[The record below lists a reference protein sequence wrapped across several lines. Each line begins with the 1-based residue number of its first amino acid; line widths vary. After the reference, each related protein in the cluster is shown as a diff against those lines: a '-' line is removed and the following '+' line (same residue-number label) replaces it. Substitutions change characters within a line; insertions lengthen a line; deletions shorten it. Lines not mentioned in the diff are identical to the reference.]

1 MKRRNGVETL
11 AVRNSLRRVMD
22 RTIIGIFGR
31 GVAYESP
38 GCCNALGI
46 GGLSSGAGDE
56 TCVGADRGEP
66 SLSASERCLD
76 RMLGW
81 RESMCRSGEMLD
93 GKLAFSF

>member
-1 MKRRNGVETL
+1 
-11 AVRNSLRRVMD
+11 MD
-22 RTIIGIFGR
+22 KTIIDIFGR

-46 GGLSSGAGDE
+46 GGLSSGAGVGAE
-56 TCVGADRGEP
+56 AGVGADRGEP

-81 RESMCRSGEMLD
+81 RESMCRSGEEMLD
-93 GKLAFSF
+93 DRFSFSF